1 MKTTPVRAVFD
12 LVGVTLPLTAIQ
24 PIRQIKPSDFA
35 WGKYKAV
42 LASVR
47 EVGVIE
53 PLIVFP
59 QKGARG
65 MYFLLDGHMRLK
77 ALLELERPDAFC
89 LVSKDNDPF
98 TYNDK
103 VNRLSIIQEH
113 AMVRRAIA
121 QGVTPEQIAKALDF
135 EVKTITSSLNLLDGI
150 HPEAVELLKD
160 KPITSAALRMLKKAK
175 AVRQID
181 IAQMMVSA
189 NNYAKA
195 YADALIFGTPPDQLL
210 DTSKRK
216 MVKGMSHD
224 DIARME
230 KEMEALERDYKF
242 HQEQFGENS
251 LHLNAAQRYV
261 KRLLENS
268 KIKRFLA
275 QRYSE
280 LLDEFQELA
289 ALESL

>member
-1 MKTTPVRAVFD
+1 MNAMNWIVVYPELVLLAMACVITLVDLWVTDPRRRTTLWLTQATLGYVAVMH
-12 LVGVTLPLTAIQ
+12 L
-24 PIRQIKPSDFA
+24 
-35 WGKYKAV
+35 
-42 LASVR
+42 
-47 EVGVIE
+47 
-53 PLIVFP
+53 
-59 QKGARG
+59 
-65 MYFLLDGHMRLK
+65 MYF
-77 ALLELERPDAFC
+77 DAGF
-89 LVSKDNDPF
+89 NM
-98 TYNDK
+98 
-103 VNRLSIIQEH
+103 IGMQ
-113 AMVRRAIA
+113 AMVVADPLGHLLAAFAAIA
-121 QGVTPEQIAKALDF
+121 TMATVAYAQPYL
-135 EVKTITSSLNLLDGI
+135 
-150 HPEAVELLKD
+150 
-160 KPITSAALRMLKKAK
+160 AARDMLKGEFFTLALF
-175 AVRQID
+175 VYLGISV
-181 IAQMMVSA
+181 MVSA

-195 YADALIFGTPPDQLL
+195 YADALIFGTPPDQLV
-210 DTSKRK
+210 DSSKRK